1 MKPNPLHFLREKW
14 NGVPPPTATFA
25 GKTIIITGANSGL
38 GLESAVISTNLNA
51 VKVILAVRNTA
62 KGNAAKRQ
70 IEDRTS
76 RNGVAE
82 VWELDMNSFA
92 SIESFATRVEQ
103 ELPRQ
108 DVAVINAGALPKDY
122 ALTGEGFETTLQI
135 NMIGTALL
143 SLLLLPKLKASK
155 TLEHDMRHLVVV
167 TSESH
172 RWVEEKDILDA
183 TPYGGNLLLAV
194 NAAPKG
200 TEKFNWTL
208 QASRT
213 KLFEQYVA
221 NELANLMRN
230 SSGEVESIV
239 TSVCPGATKS
249 DLMRDL
255 VGFPFNIFLKI
266 SDFLFNKPTE
276 EGARVYVAASAL

>member
-1 MKPNPLHFLREKW
+1 
-14 NGVPPPTATFA
+14 
-25 GKTIIITGANSGL
+25 
-38 GLESAVISTNLNA
+38 
-51 VKVILAVRNTA
+51 
-62 KGNAAKRQ
+62 
-70 IEDRTS
+70 
-76 RNGVAE
+76 
-82 VWELDMNSFA
+82 MNSFA

-122 ALTGEGFETTLQI
+122 TLTAEGYETTLQI

-155 TLEHDMRHLVVV
+155 TLKHDMPHLVVV

-172 RWVEEKDILDA
+172 RWVEEKDIPDA
-183 TPYGGNLLLAV
+183 IPYGGNLLLAV

-200 TEKFNWTL
+200 TEKFDWTL

-249 DLMRDL
+249 DLMREL

-266 SDFLFNKPTE
+266 FDFLFNKPTE
-276 EGARVYVAASAL
+276 DGARVYVAASALEAEGHVAWYQTTALTK